1 MVIMVAPSG
10 CVPKMPIGSEE
21 CSALGKTL
29 PRADLLVL
37 IATGLIGCAYRI
49 AIPTRR
55 AAAYF
60 D

>member
-1 MVIMVAPSG
+1 M
-10 CVPKMPIGSEE
+10 
-21 CSALGKTL
+21 TL
-29 PRADLLVL
+29 ADLLVL

-49 AIPTRR
+49 AFPTLR